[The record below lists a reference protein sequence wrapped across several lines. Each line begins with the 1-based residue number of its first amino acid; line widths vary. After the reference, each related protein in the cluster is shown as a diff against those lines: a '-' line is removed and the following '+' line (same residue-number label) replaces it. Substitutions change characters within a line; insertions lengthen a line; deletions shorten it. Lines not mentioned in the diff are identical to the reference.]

1 MCGHVC
7 PCVCVCVCMSG
18 SMSVCVCVY
27 QCVLEDSPAKPLM
40 NTVPSSCTIT
50 VPSVTLTA
58 ASHTNMSNGPPRH
71 NSASS
76 ANLLQAFDR
85 ISLSTSNM
93 VVASPTPGRRMS
105 LGTLRVNSSQQ
116 RQAISSS
123 LFVDGSSLLPRPGA
137 ASALDTDTSRHAV
150 ASGRSP
156 RVRRK
161 FGKVAGKGKEKPPRV
176 KLSKVVMQTKTPV
189 VDDWLKFDF
198 TSVMSAAAVGAGAG
212 SADVGA
218 GDEGSADE
226 DGGLMAAAVGFV
238 DVTVAA
244 SQRIENSELYAEF
257 AQLTKSVDC
266 FTKLA
271 YPDMY
276 GHIVTPFK
284 EAFYEKRFGTQ
295 R

>member
-1 MCGHVC
+1 
-7 PCVCVCVCMSG
+7 
-18 SMSVCVCVY
+18 MSVCVCMC
-27 QCVLEDSPAKPLM
+27 QCVLEDCPVKPVV
-40 NTVPSSCTIT
+40 NSVPSSSTIT

-58 ASHTNMSNGPPRH
+58 ASHTNMSNNPQRH

-85 ISLSTSNM
+85 LSFSTSNM
-93 VVASPTPGRRMS
+93 AASPAPCRRLS
-105 LGTLRVNSSQQ
+105 LGTLRVSSSQQ
-116 RQAISSS
+116 RQAISSA

-137 ASALDTDTSRHAV
+137 NSAMDADTSRHV

-161 FGKVAGKGKEKPPRV
+161 LGKVTAKGKDRPPRV
-176 KLSKVVMQTKTPV
+176 KLSKVMIQTKTPV

-198 TSVMSAAAVGAGAG
+198 TSVMSSAGAGAS

-226 DGGLMAAAVGFV
+226 DGGLFGTAAGYV

-244 SQRIENSELYAEF
+244 SQRLENSELYAEL
-257 AQLTKSVDC
+257 AQLTKSVDY

-295 R
+295 RYVEVSHTCSRV